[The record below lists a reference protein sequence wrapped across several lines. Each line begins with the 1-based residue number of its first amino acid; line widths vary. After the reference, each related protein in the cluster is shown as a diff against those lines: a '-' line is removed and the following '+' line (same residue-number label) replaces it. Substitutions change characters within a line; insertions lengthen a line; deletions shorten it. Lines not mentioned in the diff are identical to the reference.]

1 MSHLANKLKN
11 NIRKYLK
18 RKIRVN
24 TKIKS
29 HKPDYRLILNK
40 SNLYISAQLIDNVGN
55 VVVSIN
61 DKKSKWKTKVERAFS
76 AWEDMWKLI
85 LSKKIEHLAF
95 DRNGYLYHGRIKA
108 FAEWVRSVWIKL

>member
-40 SNLYISAQLIDNVGN
+40 SNLCISAQLIDNTGN
-55 VVVSIN
+55 VVSSIN
-61 DKKSKWKTKVERAFS
+61 DKKLK
-76 AWEDMWKLI
+76 
-85 LSKKIEHLAF
+85 
-95 DRNGYLYHGRIKA
+95 
-108 FAEWVRSVWIKL
+108 